1 MLQLAYQNLSGYWRH
16 RHSGSTIETACPA
29 RTNSMC
35 RARASPAAGR
45 CASLLPLRL
54 RRSSGRLRPQQ
65 NRWGGSTTTK
75 RWKGHCRPCRTG
87 AMGRGRP
94 TRHAQLHHPADT
106 AGSGRVDSHRP
117 GGADR
122 PDPLPEEA
130 GSYDIVG
137 VTCNG
142 FAVTHV
148 DALCHI
154 FTPGGKHGM
163 YNGFSI
169 DNVTDVGATKLG
181 IEHVAAT
188 RIVGRGGL
196 LDVAKVRADRFRWA
210 PRSCRRI
217 WMLQRHSTA

>member
-1 MLQLAYQNLSGYWRH
+1 MSGQNELDVSGPGIPR
-16 RHSGSTIETACPA
+16 R
-29 RTNSMC
+29 
-35 RARASPAAGR
+35 RALRVAGR
-45 CASLLPLRL
+45 CACDGRL
-54 RRSSGRLRPQQ
+54 VAFGLSRTGGADRQRRSAGRGTVGLVELGP
-65 NRWGGSTTTK
+65 
-75 RWKGHCRPCRTG
+75 
-87 AMGRGRP
+87 MGRGRP

-154 FTPGGKHGM
+154 FTPDGKHGM